1 MRVLAITK
9 MRDKKFC
16 NTWGELAFTVLE
28 KKPWFTNVQW
38 YTVF

>member
-38 YTVF
+38 YTVL